1 MHQNDLHNTSTVVLR
16 KHAVA
21 WAAGI
26 AAVVAVMALFAS
38 TSPARADAG
47 KAKEESAKP
56 TIVLVHGAW
65 ADGSSWNGV
74 KSRLE
79 KDGYTVDVP
88 LNPLRSLSSDST
100 YLASF
105 LSTING
111 PIVLAGH
118 SYGGAVITNAATA
131 NTYVKAL
138 VYVDAYIPDQ
148 GQSLVD
154 LTGPGSCFYLPPAD
168 LGEVFN
174 FVPIPGAPS
183 DDLDVYV
190 KPDVFPGCF
199 ANGLPPKEGAALAA
213 EQRPLTTEALFEPSG
228 VPAWK
233 TIPSWA
239 VVGLADHVIS
249 PASQLAMANNAN
261 AKITEIDDAPH
272 LSMISNPETVT
283 HVIEQAAKATG

>member
-1 MHQNDLHNTSTVVLR
+1 MHHNDHHNTVAVALR
-16 KHAVA
+16 RLTVA

-26 AAVVAVMALFAS
+26 AAVLAVAALFAS
-38 TSPARADAG
+38 SSSARADTG
-47 KAKEESAKP
+47 KDGSAKP

-74 KSRLE
+74 TSRLQ
-79 KDGYTVDVP
+79 KDGYNVYVP
-88 LNPLRSLSSDST
+88 PNPLRGLSSDSA
-100 YLASF
+100 YLAEF
-105 LSTING
+105 LSRTVSG
-111 PIVLAGH
+111 PIVLVGH
-118 SYGGAVITNAATA
+118 SYGGAVITNAATG
-131 NTYVKAL
+131 NTDVKAL

-199 ANGLPPKEGAALAA
+199 ANGLPPKEGAVLAA
-213 EQRPLTTEALFEPSG
+213 EQRPITTYALNEPSG
-228 VPAWK
+228 APAWT

-239 VVGLADHVIS
+239 VVGLADHVIP
-249 PASQLAMANNAN
+249 PASQLAMANNPG

-283 HVIEQAAKATG
+283 HVIEQAAKATS